1 ALHRGEH
8 RARRGAE
15 GTVVEEIGAALQQ
28 EPAAYRTSVPDHV
41 RSLAGSARMAPYMDF
56 IAILVIGLA
65 AGTLGGIVGFG
76 SSIMLMPVLVIVFG
90 PLQAVPIMAIA
101 AIMANLS
108 RILVWWREV
117 DWKTCAA
124 YSATAMPFAALGA
137 ATLLVLPTR
146 VIELALGVFF
156 IAMIFVRR
164 WMAAHDLRLR
174 RTHLA
179 LLGVPVGYITG
190 VVVSSGP
197 LTAPIF
203 LATGLVKGASLS
215 TDDAASLAVYIAT
228 ITVFRSFGAL
238 PWDIV
243 LKGLIVGSTLMAG
256 AFIAKRFVLKMEPDR
271 FRLLMDGLMLVSGAT
286 LLSAAFL

>member
-1 ALHRGEH
+1 MEFAL
-8 RARRGAE
+8 
-15 GTVVEEIGAALQQ
+15 
-28 EPAAYRTSVPDHV
+28 
-41 RSLAGSARMAPYMDF
+41 
-56 IAILVIGLA
+56 ILVIGLA

-76 SSIMLMPVLVIVFG
+76 SSIMLMPVLVLAFG

-108 RILVWWREV
+108 RILVWWKDI
-117 DWKTCAA
+117 DWRACGA
-124 YSATAMPFAALGA
+124 YSVTAMPFAALGA
-137 ATLLVLPTR
+137 VTLLVLPTR
-146 VIELALGVFF
+146 VIEAALGVFF

-203 LATGLVKGASLS
+203 LATGLVKGAFLS
-215 TDDAASLAVYIAT
+215 TEAAASLAVYIAK

-238 PWDIV
+238 PWDII

-256 AFIAKRFVLKMEPDR
+256 AFIAKRFVLKMDPAG
-271 FRLLMDGLMLVSGAT
+271 FRVLMDGLL
-286 LLSAAFL
+286 LLSGTSLLLAAFL